1 MWSGPRNIS
10 TALLRSWGSRLDTYV
25 CDEPLYAH
33 YLSATDVDH
42 PGRDEVLER
51 HDSDWRAVVRWLT
64 GPIPQG
70 RAIFYQKHMAH
81 HLLPDMDSAW
91 VGSLRNA
98 LLIRDPGEMLAS
110 LIRVTPHA
118 SIRDTGLPQQW
129 DLFQE
134 LLDASGEAPPIV
146 DARDVLADPA
156 GMLAKLC
163 ERLGVPFTDAMLSWA
178 PGPRP
183 TDGVWAKHWY
193 GAVERSTGFAPP
205 RPKSVSLPPGM
216 NELHARCLE
225 YYDRLHAARIRI

>member
-10 TALLRSWGSRLDTYV
+10 TALLRSWGSRPDTYV

-33 YLSATDVDH
+33 FLSATDVDH

-91 VGSLRNA
+91 VRSLRNA

-110 LIRVTPHA
+110 LIRVTPYA